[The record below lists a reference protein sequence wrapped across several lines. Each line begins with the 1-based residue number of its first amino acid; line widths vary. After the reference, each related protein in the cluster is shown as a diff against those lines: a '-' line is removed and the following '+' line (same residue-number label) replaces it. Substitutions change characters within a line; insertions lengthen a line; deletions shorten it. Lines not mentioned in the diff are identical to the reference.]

1 LRRLFGET
9 APASLPALPFIRLR
23 LRAPKNLH
31 ARLDVR
37 PVVAVLAAL
46 LLGACASEPPRKAT
60 PVEPSDG
67 PSTQVLRAEDVVD
80 AVPRVEPRARY
91 GNHSPYEVF
100 GRKYHVLT
108 SSEGYHER
116 GTASWYGSKFHGR
129 RTSSGEP
136 YDMHLATA
144 AHKSLPLPTYA
155 EVTNLDNG
163 RRVIVKVNDRGPFK
177 DERLI
182 DLSYGAALRLDMIGR
197 GTARVEVRAIDPR
210 SFDDGTRVAAAQPS
224 AATGVV
230 AGGSAPLQ
238 AAATGAETWLQAGAF
253 GRREGADQLAGRL
266 RGSGLTP
273 VSVHDSDGL
282 YRVWLGP
289 YGGDADADAVIQQ
302 AIELGFERPH
312 RVRR

>member
-1 LRRLFGET
+1 MKGV
-9 APASLPALPFIRLR
+9 SL
-23 LRAPKNLH
+23 
-31 ARLDVR
+31 R
-37 PVVAVLAAL
+37 PVLAILAAL
-46 LLGACASEPPRKAT
+46 LLAACASEPPRRAA
-60 PVEPSDG
+60 PPAEAPDG
-67 PSTQVLRAEDVVD
+67 PSTLPLRAEDVAD

-100 GRKYHVLT
+100 GRKYHVL
-108 SSEGYHER
+108 SSAEGYHER

-163 RRVIVKVNDRGPFK
+163 RRVIVKINDRGPFK
-177 DERLI
+177 DNRII
-182 DLSYGAALRLDMIGR
+182 DLSYGAALRLDMIAR

-210 SFDDGTRVAAAQPS
+210 TFDHGRRVASTS
-224 AATGVV
+224 AGATGVV
-230 AGGSAPLQ
+230 AGGAAPQQ
-238 AAATGAETWLQAGAF
+238 ASSGAETWLQAGAF
-253 GRREGADQLAGRL
+253 GRREGADQRAARL

-273 VSVHDSDGL
+273 VSVHDSGGL

-289 YGGDADADAVIQQ
+289 YGGDAEADAVVSQ